1 MEPLIEEHIDELHE
15 HNHGHMDEWLMK
27 EHKNR
32 FTSWLREHDILDG
45 ETIEER
51 TIKVLASGPSCQV
64 TTWQTYDIS
73 GFTYCTK
80 SKDKK
85 SLSPNIGVRCDAL
98 HSETGEETTYFGFI
112 EDIWEL
118 DYGTFQILVFRCQWV
133 EYKHV
138 TVDNYGVRVLDL
150 SKIGYKDDP
159 WTMANRA
166 AQVFYA
172 EQIISPN
179 EKKSRKV
186 LTSRSM

>member
-1 MEPLIEEHIDELHE
+1 
-15 HNHGHMDEWLMK
+15 
-27 EHKNR
+27 
-32 FTSWLREHDILDG
+32 
-45 ETIEER
+45 
-51 TIKVLASGPSCQV
+51 
-64 TTWQTYDIS
+64 
-73 GFTYCTK
+73 
-80 SKDKK
+80 
-85 SLSPNIGVRCDAL
+85 LSPNIGVRCDAL